1 MEHTKKAAAPRLER
15 SRVANEKV
23 GDKRRLR
30 NASDDARTGGQG
42 TQELCG
48 MFNSPGKPKSSPV
61 KSLLLRLSSLVK
73 RKMMTINRQTDDME
87 HMKKEV
93 KTAVP
98 RLERSRVSNETT
110 QELRGM
116 VNMKST
122 KCTHLM

>member
-1 MEHTKKAAAPRLER
+1 
-15 SRVANEKV
+15 
-23 GDKRRLR
+23 
-30 NASDDARTGGQG
+30 
-42 TQELCG
+42 
-48 MFNSPGKPKSSPV
+48 
-61 KSLLLRLSSLVK
+61 
-73 RKMMTINRQTDDME
+73 MMTINRQTDDME